1 LAKDKV
7 LSTGAETEKTAADE
21 TASENPASLNGDTE
35 EMVLTYKRDT
45 GEVVSIHKLDSA
57 GGRQELTDEEYAQFF
72 GHGSDG
78 SGNDPSTEAFALG
91 HQQLGFESGY
101 YHGLAEYEA
110 MLTAQSAPAYSP
122 EEEAAY
128 YQGVADYHAL
138 VSGQ

>member
-1 LAKDKV
+1 LAKEKA
-7 LSTGAETEKTAADE
+7 LSTEKPEEAG
-21 TASENPASLNGDTE
+21 SENPTTLSGETG
-35 EMVLTYKRDT
+35 EMVLTYKLDT
-45 GEVVSIHKLDSA
+45 GEVVSIHKLDST
-57 GGRQELTDEEYAQFF
+57 GGKQELTDEEYAAFF
-72 GHGSDG
+72 GQG
-78 SGNDPSTEAFALG
+78 SGESECDPNTEAFALQ